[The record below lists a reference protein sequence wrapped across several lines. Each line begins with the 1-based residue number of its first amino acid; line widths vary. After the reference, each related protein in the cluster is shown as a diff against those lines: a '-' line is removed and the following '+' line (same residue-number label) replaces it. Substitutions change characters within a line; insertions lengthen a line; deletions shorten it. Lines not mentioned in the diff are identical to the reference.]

1 LAVGAIRRP
10 EIALRCGAFGRGMF
24 SADGTSPRPGHLVVR
39 PIRVSRATRP
49 LHLGVSI
56 HQNVGQSAAGCW
68 HLLADLARLDVA
80 SCGFRTSRPRPRD
93 RAGSA
98 TPTPRPSHL
107 SCRSGL
113 IAQESFRN
121 TGPAE
126 RHLPCSHGSPDL
138 RLDRGRLYRRLR
150 RCGAMDDSAGL
161 GDVVQGTDRRG
172 EKCVHCPSLARSVLA
187 MVCPRPHR
195 IGGSSHR
202 ASAPV
207 VQGSFRNTGAVL
219 GPLTR
224 RGGEQ
229 ASQPRRGLATF
240 GSGGVPWHWLE
251 AASHEWL
258 RAGRL

>member
-10 EIALRCGAFGRGMF
+10 EIALRYGAFGRGMF

-68 HLLADLARLDVA
+68 HPLADLARLDVA

-121 TGPAE
+121 TGPGQRYAV
-126 RHLPCSHGSPDL
+126 RGDLAAAVVYPMDL
-138 RLDRGRLYRRLR
+138 RH
-150 RCGAMDDSAGL
+150 
-161 GDVVQGTDRRG
+161 T
-172 EKCVHCPSLARSVLA
+172 
-187 MVCPRPHR
+187 
-195 IGGSSHR
+195 GGSSESIHALVRPRHR
-202 ASAPV
+202 GNSRLD
-207 VQGSFRNTGAVL
+207 QCRSL
-219 GPLTR
+219 R
-224 RGGEQ
+224 RSIKYRE
-229 ASQPRRGLATF
+229 RG
-240 GSGGVPWHWLE
+240 
-251 AASHEWL
+251 
-258 RAGRL
+258 RCQID